1 MDSVQSVN
9 NHGTMVMLSPL
20 SGSGKVPLPNG
31 YENGQQIQM
40 GDPFT
45 YKSWEPILE
54 VAEPTHLLVL
64 Y

>member
-31 YENGQQIQM
+31 YENGQQM
-40 GDPFT
+40 GDPNHLQV
-45 YKSWEPILE
+45 LE
-54 VAEPTHLLVL
+54 AHPPSS
-64 Y
+64 